1 MIRPFQ
7 KRPKRRPKRQAAED
21 DHQLFE
27 NLPDSTHMKN
37 GSPILVQD
45 KPGWSIKGLGKG
57 HGRPRSAKQIVTTY
71 EIVDW
76 EDVPESVKHH
86 FRRRSEARRALAE
99 GRGPIDK
106 KRKTCML
113 YLQADHLFYE
123 AMGSDQEACIEAM
136 TRHVQRVNSIYE
148 PIDFDQDGK
157 GDKIRFMIKRIKV
170 HTEKALEDKSYRF
183 PGNYGVEKFL
193 EIFSGKEVIRLATV
207 LITFLHAGLS
217 NAMSLKIT
225 KNVANMILFRE
236 VCFGDLKINVAHFA
250 RIVVRLIFFLT
261 LCSTFTEEDYDAFC
275 LAYMFTYRDFE
286 GGTLGLAWTGDMK
299 NAGGVCERNGVSSSS
314 CMSNAG
320 LSARSSKVAGE
331 RRSAVS
337 HE

>member
-1 MIRPFQ
+1 MSSTTSTSPRTSFSSVIRPFQ

-45 KPGWSIKGLGKG
+45 KKPGWSIKGLGKG

-157 GDKIRFMIKRIKV
+157 GDNIRFMIKRIKV

-193 EIFSGKEVIRLATV
+193 EIFSGKEVIRLATTV
-207 LITFLHAGLS
+207 LITFLHASARLS
-217 NAMSLKIT
+217 SIMQCLKIA
-225 KNVANMILFRE
+225 KNVSKMS
-236 VCFGDLKINVAHFA
+236 
-250 RIVVRLIFFLT
+250 IFITVFYFYRGGLRRFL
-261 LCSTFTEEDYDAFC
+261 LS
-275 LAYMFTYRDFE
+275 LHVH
-286 GGTLGLAWTGDMK
+286 LPGLRRGHS
-299 NAGGVCERNGVSSSS
+299 GP
-314 CMSNAG
+314 G
-320 LSARSSKVAGE
+320 LDRGHEKCWRSL
-331 RRSAVS
+331 RT
-337 HE
+337 